1 VSLGAKP
8 ACHAQVVRLPQP
20 IQFMD
25 PRPIAILGATGSIGT
40 TTLSVVRAHPT
51 LLSVA
56 GLAAHH
62 RWRELIAPVREFK
75 VKTIALADSKAAAE
89 ARASGEFPGVK
100 ILEGTAGLTEIAC
113 LPEVHTVVS
122 AVVGTAGL
130 KPTLAA
136 LTAKKDVAL
145 ASKELLV
152 LAGKFITATAAQSG
166 AKLLPIDS
174 EHNAIHQLVRDKNK
188 SEIARLILTAS
199 GGAFRETPLAQ
210 LSNVTPQQALQH
222 PNWNMGPK
230 VTVDSATMAN
240 KGLEIIEAHW
250 LFNIPAERVD
260 VVIHP
265 QSIIHSLV
273 TLTDGSMQ
281 ALLSPPSMAFPIQD
295 CLLFP
300 RRLPC
305 PAPSLNL
312 QEAIALNM
320 LPPDPLRYPSLGLAR
335 AAATK
340 GGIAPAI
347 FNAANEVAVESFMR
361 GQLRF
366 TAIAELIERTLATM
380 TSREPSSLD
389 DVLEADA
396 EARRI
401 SSDLLPSFTR

>member
-1 VSLGAKP
+1 
-8 ACHAQVVRLPQP
+8 
-20 IQFMD
+20 MD

-40 TTLSVVRAHPT
+40 TTLAVVRAHPT
-51 LLSVA
+51 LLSVT

-62 RWRELIAPVREFK
+62 RWRELIGPVREFK
-75 VKTIALADSKAAAE
+75 VKAIALADPVAAAE
-89 ARASGEFPGVK
+89 ARASGEFPGVR

-136 LTAKKDVAL
+136 LNAKKDVAL

-152 LAGKFITATAAQSG
+152 LAGKFVTAAATQSG

-174 EHNAIHQLVRDKNK
+174 EHNAIHQLLRGKNPT
-188 SEIARLILTAS
+188 EIARLILTAS

-240 KGLEIIEAHW
+240 KGLELIEARW
-250 LFNIPAERVD
+250 LFSIPAERVD

-281 ALLSPPSMAFPIQD
+281 ALLSPPSMAYPIQD

-312 QEAIALNM
+312 QEAIALQM
-320 LPPDPLRYPSLGLAR
+320 LPPDPLRYPCLSLAR
-335 AAATK
+335 NAATQ
-340 GGIAPAI
+340 GGIAPAV
-347 FNAANEVAVESFMR
+347 FNAANEVAVELFMQ
-361 GQLRF
+361 GQIRF
-366 TAIAELIERTLATM
+366 TAIAELIERTLATIA
-380 TSREPSSLD
+380 TREPANLD
-389 DVLEADA
+389 DVLDADA
-396 EARRI
+396 EARRVTAQ
-401 SSDLLPSFTR
+401 LATALTR